1 MLLLNPLATTAAD
14 GWVRTPVPDALA
26 QRTKVCV
33 YDRPGLGQSEGS
45 RAEPSVEAEVARL
58 DAIVDDQL
66 VGAPVV
72 LVGEGYSTFAARAF
86 AKEHLEK
93 VAGLVLVDPPQ
104 WPITAKAP
112 VGATPGEQAE
122 YASLAMI
129 NDDIGRY
136 GPAGLPPPPVPVLVI
151 GVDASLPDRPPF
163 PGAAVPGQ
171 PRPDGTTATT
181 VAAGR
186 RPGLAQQA
194 TPARTAQESA
204 LQRSSGGRG
213 SGQWVQA
220 WKPEVMVTALTK
232 AARGSATSSAELRP
246 NGSSTLPS
254 SPTGR
259 HPEAASDRRA
269 PTC

>member
-1 MLLLNPLATTAAD
+1 PSTGPTRWQATRVQSGGATVVVACQGQGSPAVLLLNPLATTAAD

-171 PRPDGTTATT
+171 PGPDGTTATT
-181 VAAGR
+181 VAAEPPTR
-186 RPGLAQQA
+186 TRQQLQRELAQKAPFGKFQA
-194 TPARTAQESA
+194 VE
-204 LQRSSGGRG
+204 G

-232 AARGSATSSAELRP
+232 LLEDPRLER
-246 NGSSTLPS
+246 
-254 SPTGR
+254 
-259 HPEAASDRRA
+259 
-269 PTC
+269 